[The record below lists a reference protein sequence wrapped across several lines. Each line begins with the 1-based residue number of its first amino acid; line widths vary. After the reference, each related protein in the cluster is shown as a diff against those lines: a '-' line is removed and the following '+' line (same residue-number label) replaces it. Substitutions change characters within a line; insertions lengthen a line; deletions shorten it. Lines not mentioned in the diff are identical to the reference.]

1 MKQDDGIHL
10 RNLKL
15 EDVAAYLECHPE
27 RLRILLRRLAKN
39 PSAIEYDGPYEAV
52 AITKAVLMTADEV
65 DNYVNGPGEIKEMVS
80 EEIKEL
86 EAIFSRQDG
95 RKQKP
100 RPSTEK

>member
-1 MKQDDGIHL
+1 MIQDDGIHL

-27 RLRILLRRLAKN
+27 RLRILLRRLARN
-39 PSAIEYDGPYEAV
+39 PSVIDYGGHEAA
-52 AITKAVLMTADEV
+52 AITKAVFMTADEI
-65 DNYVNGPGEIKEMVS
+65 DNYVNGSGEIKEMVS

-86 EAIFSRQDG
+86 EAIFRRQDG

-100 RPSTEK
+100 RPPSREK